1 MFVSMYKVGLRF
13 ATLQSCGLASFCQHS
28 PRCEWSSFPQALAH
42 APGGL
47 LAPRRFG
54 IVLIGR
60 GIRFVGALG
69 MFDPYHKWL
78 GIPKEQR
85 PPTFYQ
91 LLGISPRETDSEVIE
106 EAAIRQTTHLRG
118 YQMGPHAQE
127 CTRLLNE
134 VAQARTTLLN
144 PGLRRDY
151 DARLAPAATAAAP
164 THAADA
170 VTAQPP
176 RVAAPAFNKDFADF
190 DEPRPCPRA
199 RSERTLDVRKSNTS
213 WIIVACVGGAF
224 LLLVVVLLFVLLR
237 PSAAEKQVAVA
248 NPPPALPAPK
258 PGPKPAPPVVVPQPD
273 LNPPQPVILPK
284 IAPGDR
290 LPANFADAPF
300 DAWSI
305 QFPETICHL
314 AMSADG
320 STVAAGSFH
329 RVYVIDY
336 AKRVW
341 RPVLDT
347 ATHGGRAFALSPDGA
362 VLAIGDKDSVTVWD
376 LTTGKLLHTLP
387 HAGADLVV
395 CAAFSPDGAKLVT
408 GTQSANPE
416 HCRVRYWDVAAAKLL
431 WTGVGHQRIVTSIA
445 VAAGGD
451 VISRDVDYSHR
462 RWRAADGA
470 EVRNV
475 VNQRLLRENLGAD
488 GRHVVGT
495 LQDNRTIEL
504 WDMEQ
509 NRSVRAFSTQRLA
522 IRLRW
527 GGDGKT
533 AIAVDEAN
541 ALAFWD
547 VTQGKMLAT
556 RNDHAGQLVTELA
569 IAGDGRTAVTAGMAN
584 NTVRF
589 WNLVRLHAG
598 QAGGAVSHDYVSET
612 TIAKLSPRSALSE
625 RVGGEGGAPFFRFHR
640 DAKPLLGFAGAVGNW
655 NNRSMVRLLHPLYS
669 REHPAPR
676 SDETLLLAKE
686 GYAVGG
692 LNAVGADYCWAIQVI
707 FCRLVGGKLDPND
720 SYTSPWLSEPRNDP
734 IRRLGMNGQAA
745 LGIFGRQGLNTDALG
760 LILALPPETPLNA
773 APKMILKKD
782 DAFAG
787 NEPLDNV
794 FRSQHAKSYDV
805 KLRAGQIVNI
815 VASAGGLQMPLFV
828 RLSSDQ
834 DLTLA
839 ADQQRT
845 TKARLYNFCV
855 PRDGAYRITVVN
867 LIRGR
872 IGPFILTVTEGAERA
887 E

>member
-1 MFVSMYKVGLRF
+1 
-13 ATLQSCGLASFCQHS
+13 
-28 PRCEWSSFPQALAH
+28 
-42 APGGL
+42 
-47 LAPRRFG
+47 
-54 IVLIGR
+54 
-60 GIRFVGALG
+60 

-91 LLGISPRETDSEVIE
+91 LLGISPRETDHDVIE
-106 EAAIRQTTHLRG
+106 EAAIRQTTHLRA
-118 YQMGPHAQE
+118 YQMGAHAQD

-144 PGLRRDY
+144 PELRRDY

-164 THAADA
+164 AHAADA
-170 VTAQPP
+170 VTAQAP
-176 RVAAPAFNKDFADF
+176 RVAAPAFHEEFADF
-190 DEPRPCPRA
+190 DEPRPRPRP
-199 RSERTLDVRKSNTS
+199 RSDRTLDVRKSIAP
-213 WIIVACVGGAF
+213 WIIVASVGGGA
-224 LLLVVVLLFVLLR
+224 LMLLVIVLPIMWLR
-237 PSAAEKQVAVA
+237 IAPDRQIAVA
-248 NPPPALPAPK
+248 NPPPVAPAPK
-258 PGPKPAPPVVVPQPD
+258 PGPKPAPPMVVPQPAR
-273 LNPPQPVILPK
+273 NPPQPVILPK
-284 IAPGDR
+284 IAPGNR
-290 LPANFADAPF
+290 LPANVADAPF
-300 DAWSI
+300 DAWNI
-305 QFPETICHL
+305 QFPETIGHL

-320 STVAAGSFH
+320 STVAAGSFQ

-341 RPVLDT
+341 RPALDT
-347 ATHGGRAFALSPDGA
+347 ATHGGRAFALSSDGA

-376 LTTGKLLHTLP
+376 LTTSKLLHTLP
-387 HAGADLVV
+387 HAGADVVV
-395 CAAFSPDGAKLVT
+395 CAAFSPDGAKLAT
-408 GTQSANPE
+408 GTQSGNPQ
-416 HCRVRYWDVAAAKLL
+416 HCLVRYWDIAAAKLL
-431 WTGVGHQRIVTSIA
+431 WTGVGHQRIITSIA

-527 GGDGKT
+527 GGNGKT

-547 VTQGKMLAT
+547 VTQGKLLAT
-556 RNDHAGQLVTELA
+556 RNDHAGQLVTDLA

-584 NTVRF
+584 NSVRF
-589 WNLVRLHAG
+589 WNLARLHAG
-598 QAGGAVSHDYVSET
+598 PAQAGGAVSHDYVSENAV
-612 TIAKLSPRSALSE
+612 AKLPPRSALSE

-640 DAKPLLGFAGAVGNW
+640 DAKPLLGFTGTVGNW
-655 NNRSMVRLLHPLYS
+655 NNRSMVRMLHPLYS

-676 SDETLLLAKE
+676 PDETLLLAKE

-692 LNAVGADYCWAIQVI
+692 LNAVGTDYCWAIQVI
-707 FCRLVGGKLDPND
+707 FCRLNGGKLDPND

-734 IRRLGMNGQAA
+734 VRRLGMNGQAA
-745 LGIFGRQGLNTDALG
+745 LGIFGRQGLNNDALG
-760 LILALPPETPLNA
+760 LILALPSETPLNA
-773 APKMILKKD
+773 APKVILKKD

-787 NEPLDNV
+787 NEPIDTV

-805 KLRAGQIVNI
+805 ELHAGQIVNV
-815 VASAGGLQMPLFV
+815 VASSGGLRMPLFV

-834 DLTLA
+834 DLTVG

-845 TKARLYNFCV
+845 TKARLFNFCV
-855 PRDGAYRITVVN
+855 PRDGRYRITVVN

-872 IGPFILTVTEGAERA
+872 VGPFTLTVTEGAEPA
-887 E
+887 D